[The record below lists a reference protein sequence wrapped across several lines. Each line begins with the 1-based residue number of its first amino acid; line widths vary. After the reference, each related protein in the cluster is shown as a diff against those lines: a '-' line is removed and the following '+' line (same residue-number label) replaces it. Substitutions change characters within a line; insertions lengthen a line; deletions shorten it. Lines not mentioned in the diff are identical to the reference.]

1 MQLLPVGQ
9 SMAVKVMRCVSLL
22 AAGCSAIVMVCTS
35 CATLAC
41 DNVLIVPEVATHKY
55 VHKVAAT
62 LCTYLLAIG
71 QLEAAVALELGA
83 RRSALP
89 LANGPVEPR

>member
-22 AAGCSAIVMVCTS
+22 AASCSAIVMVCTS

-41 DNVLIVPEVATHKY
+41 DNVLIVPEVATHK
-55 VHKVAAT
+55 
-62 LCTYLLAIG
+62 
-71 QLEAAVALELGA
+71 
-83 RRSALP
+83 
-89 LANGPVEPR
+89 

>member
-9 SMAVKVMRCVSLL
+9 SMAVKVIRCVSLL

-41 DNVLIVPEVATHKY
+41 DNVVIVSEVATHKY
-55 VHKVAAT
+55 VHEVAAT
-62 LCTYLLAIG
+62 LCTNLLAIG
-71 QLEAAVALELGA
+71 QLEAAVALKLSA